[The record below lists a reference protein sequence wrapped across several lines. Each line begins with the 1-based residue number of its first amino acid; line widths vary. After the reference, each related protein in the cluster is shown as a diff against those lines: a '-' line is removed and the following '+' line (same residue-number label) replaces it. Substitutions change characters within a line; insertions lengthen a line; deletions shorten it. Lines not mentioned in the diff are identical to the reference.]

1 MKTKNKGL
9 RKKRMSVSLAIG
21 IVFVSIVVLV
31 CLASFIYMPHDPLE
45 MATQYNFLKPGANPD
60 YVLGTDNFGR
70 DILSR
75 IMKGSRTVLLV
86 GVVSTG
92 FGAAVGTLLGAAAGM
107 SKGIVSDIIM
117 RFIDGF
123 LSFPGILLAMMLVT
137 VVGRG
142 EKGAIIAIAIFIVPV
157 FARLVYSM
165 ILDIESMLFVKAAKS
180 YGISKKRLFIKHY
193 MPMMATRLITQF
205 SSSIAQAI
213 MIETS
218 LSFLGLGIQAPNA
231 SWGLM
236 LNESRKYFISYPY
249 LAVAPGIAIVITV
262 LGFNLLGDGLNDL
275 LESRKGGRKNG

>member
-21 IVFVSIVVLV
+21 IVLVSIVVLV

-45 MATQYNFLKPGANPD
+45 MATQYKFLKPGVNPD